1 MPYCPKC
8 RFEYKEDVK
17 ECPDCGAPLVDKLP
31 DEESPEGIDYV
42 PLRTLPSRLY
52 AEMLREALKKEGIP
66 SFIKSDDVAITFPS
80 HGTTSAVPV
89 TLWVP
94 KDRVQR
100 CEEIAD
106 QMLDHI

>member
-8 RFEYKEDVK
+8 GFEYEPGVG
-17 ECPDCGAPLVDKLP
+17 ECPDCNVRLVDRLP
-31 DEESPEGIDYV
+31 DEEPAEEIEYV
-42 PLRTLPSRLY
+42 PMRTLPSRLY
-52 AEMLREALKKEGIP
+52 AEMLQEALRKEGIP
-66 SFIKSDDVAITFPS
+66 SFIKSDDVAITYHSF
-80 HGTTSAVPV
+80 GTTSAVPV

-94 KDRVQR
+94 KDQVDK